1 MIVLDTNVISALMRR
16 DEEAAVV
23 RWLDQ
28 QDPASIHITAVTVHE
43 LRFGVERLRHGR
55 RKTQLNGEVEAVLA
69 LLAARILPLDAMAA
83 RSSGQLQAA
92 RKNAGQSED
101 LSDCLIAGIAISHN
115 ASIATRNT
123 RHFSDIPVEVIN
135 PWVSTA
141 D

>member
-1 MIVLDTNVISALMRR
+1 M
-16 DEEAAVV
+16 
-23 RWLDQ
+23 
-28 QDPASIHITAVTVHE
+28 AS
-43 LRFGVERLRHGR
+43 
-55 RKTQLNGEVEAVLA
+55 
-69 LLAARILPLDAMAA
+69 

-123 RHFSDIPVEVIN
+123 RHFLDIPVEVIN